1 MSTTFNHAQFIWSAA
16 DILRSTYKQHQY
28 GDVILPFTVL
38 ARLDAVLAPTKEA
51 VVRELAGFDRDRM
64 PSTAMLR
71 KKAGHE
77 YSFFN
82 ASRHD
87 LKSLQGD
94 PDNLEE
100 NLRDYVG
107 AFSENVRDIFEKYK
121 FEDAIIDLARNDLLL
136 QVLQHFA
143 KVDLHPQSVS
153 NEQMGHIFEEL
164 IRKFAEASNETAG
177 EHFTPREVIELMVT
191 ILLDGD
197 PDLGKDHVVRSVY
210 DPTAG
215 TGGML
220 SVADDKIRSF
230 NKTAQVSLLGQE
242 INPASY
248 AICKADMVVKGQP
261 IDNIVLGNTLTQPA
275 FRGQSFHYGLS
286 NPPFGVDW
294 KQFKKSVEDEHELRG
309 FAGRFG
315 PGLPRVSD
323 GSLLFLMHL
332 ISTLRAPK
340 PAQSNHTAG
349 RGAIVLNGSPLFTGG
364 AGSGES
370 NIRRWVLE
378 NDYLEA
384 IIGLPTDMF
393 YNTGIA
399 TYVWILSKDKAP
411 ERRGKVQLI
420 DATGMFEKMRKS
432 VGSKRRYLSER
443 NIEEITRLYNAFEEA
458 EHSKIFA
465 IEDFFYRSITVE
477 RPMRRNYALTPE
489 RIERT
494 MAARQVTKLEEAV
507 REALRRALDTAAEA
521 AGGIVSTSR
530 DAFTKDLRA
539 ALDEHGMKLTPAVL
553 KVLVGELSEHDDD
566 GELVT
571 GKGGKPEADA
581 SLRDTENVPWDEDVE
596 EYLQREVTPFVPD
609 AWIDHSKT
617 KEGAE
622 IPFTRHFY
630 KYVPPRPL
638 EEIDRD
644 LDEVLGRI
652 RARLAEVTG

>member
-1 MSTTFNHAQFIWSAA
+1 MFNHASFIWSAA
-16 DILRSTYKQHQY
+16 DILRGTFKQHQY

-38 ARLDAVLAPTKEA
+38 ARLDAVLAPTKQA
-51 VVRELAGFDRDRM
+51 VLNAVEGFDDHVPQAVLRRDAR
-64 PSTAMLR
+64 
-71 KKAGHE
+71 HE
-77 YSFFN
+77 YTFFN
-82 ASRHD
+82 RSRHD
-87 LKSLQGD
+87 LRSLQGD

-100 NLRDYVG
+100 NLRDYVN
-107 AFSENVRDIFEKYK
+107 AFSANVRDIFEQYK
-121 FEDAIIDLARNDLLL
+121 IEDTIVDLARHDLLL
-136 QVLQHFA
+136 QILQHFA
-143 KVDLHPQSVS
+143 KVDLHPDAVN

-177 EHFTPREVIELMVT
+177 EHFTPREVIDLMVT
-191 ILLDGD
+191 ILVEGD
-197 PDLGKDHVVRSVY
+197 EQLGKDHVVRSVY

-220 SVADDKIRSF
+220 SAADDKITAW
-230 NKTAQVSLLGQE
+230 NGTAQVELLGQE

-248 AICKADMVVKGQP
+248 AICKADMVVKGQG
-261 IDNIVLGNTLTQPA
+261 IGNIVLGNTLTQPA
-275 FRGQSFHYGLS
+275 FRGRTFHYGLS

-294 KQFKKSVEDEHELRG
+294 KQAQKTVKEEHEVRG
-309 FAGRFG
+309 YAGRFG

-332 ISTLRAPK
+332 VSSLRNPK
-340 PAQSNHTAG
+340 DSEAAG

-370 NIRRWVLE
+370 NIRKWVLE

-411 ERRGKVQLI
+411 ERRGKVQLV
-420 DATGMFEKMRKS
+420 DATGMFVKMRKS
-432 VGSKRRYLSER
+432 VGSKRRMLSEE
-443 NIEEITRLYNAFEEA
+443 NIRDVVELYNGFEESK
-458 EHSKIFA
+458 HSKIFA
-465 IEDFFYRSITVE
+465 NEEFFYRTITVE
-477 RPMRRNYALTPE
+477 RPLRLNYAFTLE
-489 RIERT
+489 RVGRV
-494 MAARQVTKLEEAV
+494 MAARQVAKLKDIQRDALRAV
-507 REALRRALDTAAEA
+507 LEQAAREAD
-521 AGGIVSTSR
+521 GVVSTSR
-530 DAFTKDLRA
+530 AEFTAKLKA
-539 ALDEHGMKLTPAVL
+539 ALDAKSATLSPALLEV
-553 KVLVGELSEHDDD
+553 VIGELGEHDDE

-571 GKGGKPEADA
+571 KAGNPEPDS
-581 SLRDTENVPWDEDVE
+581 SLRDTENVPWDQDVE

-609 AWIDHSKT
+609 AWIDDAKT

-630 KYVPPRPL
+630 EYVPPRPL

-652 RARLAEVTG
+652 RKRLEQVKG